1 MMLSHFISSQAKPAH
16 KEQGTVLLTTLLIM
30 AVMAAVSVAII
41 DDIRFSVKRIINVGD
56 YAQTDWYVKGAEDFA
71 ASYITQTLGPLP
83 PEARNRAFVQPQIFT
98 FPFEGGAM
106 TLNVSDGTHCF
117 SLGSLVNAEDGA
129 QNIVGVR
136 QFASLLTALG
146 WPNNDAFTQSTI
158 LADWIDRDT
167 QRAPNG
173 AEDGDYLRRDPPHRT
188 ANVAVS
194 SVMELRALQGMTE
207 ELYQSIRPYLCAREA
222 GELTEFNI
230 NTATPLDAFVL
241 STLLG
246 GPDFL
251 QTAIR
256 LITERPVEGYADQE
270 GLLAAPAMS
279 DFENPD
285 QALEQI
291 IYQPAKLWVE
301 AQVGFRNAS
310 RVVVFEFDTLD
321 NGGANLT
328 YRGWGS
334 ENLRPRIKDP
344 NDLSE

>member
-1 MMLSHFISSQAKPAH
+1 MMPRAKNTHNQTKAD

-41 DDIRFSVKRIINVGD
+41 DDIRFAVKRIVNVGD
-56 YAQTDWYVKGAEDFA
+56 YAQTDWYVKGAESFA
-71 ASYITQTLGPLP
+71 ASYINQTLGPLP
-83 PEARNRAFVQPQIFT
+83 DEAKNLAFTQPQIFT

-106 TLNVSDGTHCF
+106 SLNVRDGTHCF
-117 SLGSLVNAEDGA
+117 SLGSLVSSEGT

-136 QFASLLTALG
+136 QFSSLLTALG
-146 WPNNDAFTQSTI
+146 WPNNNAFNQSTV
-158 LADWIDRDT
+158 LADWIDSDT

-173 AEDGDYLRRDPPHRT
+173 AEDGDYLRRNPPHRT
-188 ANVAVS
+188 ANVPVS
-194 SVMELRALQGMTE
+194 SVMELRALEGMTE
-207 ELYQSIRPYLCAREA
+207 DLYQSIRPFLCARGA
-222 GELTEFNI
+222 GEMTEFNI

-251 QTAIR
+251 QTAIQ
-256 LITERPVEGYADQE
+256 LITERPPTGYANLE
-270 GLLAAPAMS
+270 AVTSAPPMS
-279 DFENPD
+279 DFESTD

-291 IYQPAKLWVE
+291 IYAPAKLWVE

-310 RVVVFEFDTLD
+310 RIVVFEFDTLD